1 MKRIELV
8 DIKKAYGENVVIPK
22 MSFSI
27 EDGERLV
34 LLGPSGCG
42 KSTLLRMIAG
52 LENIQEGVLKISDA
66 DVSNVRPGERNIAIV
81 FQNYALYPHM
91 TVEQNI
97 TNALKQNKVPAKEIE
112 RRLDMVL
119 SMLVLRAYRKRK
131 PKELSGGQRQ
141 RVALARATVKKSEVF
156 LLDEPLSNLDA
167 QLRVSARQ
175 ALLDIHEKFKQTIV
189 YVTHDQIEAMTF
201 ATKVILLNKGEIQMY
216 DEPYNVYHHPSNV
229 FTAKFIGSPSMNILE
244 EVHIIS
250 NFIRIG
256 QQRVLLDTEW
266 RGFLESNVSYFCGI
280 RPENLRITKEKSE
293 KEYSQI
299 DATVKYIEN
308 LGANFAVYLQVEGSQ
323 MVAVVKEPEFEIN
336 EPVYIEFL
344 QDHLHF
350 FDGKTEKNLGRPASL
365 HSQRRIGGK

>member
-1 MKRIELV
+1 MKRIELT
-8 DIKKAYGENVVIPK
+8 DIKKAYGETVVIPK

-27 EDGERLV
+27 ADGERLV

-52 LENIQEGVLKISDA
+52 LENIQEGVLKISGE
-66 DVSNVRPGERNIAIV
+66 DVSNVAPGQRNIAMV

-91 TVEQNI
+91 TVEDNI
-97 TNALKQNKVPAKEIE
+97 TYGLRQNKVPKEE
-112 RRLDMVL
+112 VEKRLDMVL
-119 SMLVLRAYRKRK
+119 DMLDLRVYRKRK

-141 RVALARATVKKSEVF
+141 RVSLARATVKNSEVF

-175 ALLDIHEKFKQTIV
+175 SLLDIHEKFKQTIV

-229 FTAKFIGSPSMNILE
+229 FTAKFIGSPSMNIME
-244 EVHIIS
+244 HVHIIS

-256 QQRVLLDTEW
+256 KQRMVLDREW
-266 RGFLESNVSYFCGI
+266 RGYLEENTNYFCGI
-280 RPENLRITKEKSE
+280 RPENLRITKKKSE
-293 KEYSQI
+293 QEYSQI
-299 DATVKYIEN
+299 EATVQYIEN

-323 MVAVVKEPEFEIN
+323 LVAVIKEPDFDVN
-336 EPVYIEFL
+336 EKVYIEFL

-350 FDGKTEKNLGRPASL
+350 FDGTTEKNLGRPASL
-365 HSQRRIGGK
+365 HSQRQ

>member
-1 MKRIELV
+1 MKRIELTN
-8 DIKKAYGENVVIPK
+8 IKKAYGETVVIPK

-52 LENIQEGVLKISDA
+52 FESIQEGKLEISGV
-66 DVSNVRPGERNIAIV
+66 DVSDVPPGERDVAMV

-91 TVEQNI
+91 TVKDNI
-97 TNALKQNKVPAKEIE
+97 TYGLRQNKVPKEEIE
-112 RRLDMVL
+112 RRLDVVL
-119 SMLVLRAYRKRK
+119 NMLDLRVYCKRK

-175 ALLDIHEKFKQTIV
+175 SLLDIHKKFKQTIV

-216 DEPYNVYHHPSNV
+216 DDPYNVYHHPTNV
-229 FTAKFIGSPSMNILE
+229 FTAKFIGSPSMNIME
-244 EVHIIS
+244 GVHIID

-256 QQRVLLDTEW
+256 KQRVLLDREW

-280 RPENLRITKEKSE
+280 RPENLRVTKEKSDV
-293 KEYSQI
+293 EYSQI
-299 DATVKYIEN
+299 EATVQYVEN

-323 MVAVVKEPEFEIN
+323 IVAVVKEPDYDVN
-336 EPVYIEFL
+336 ETVYIEFL

-350 FDGKTEKNLGRPASL
+350 FDGQTEKNLGRPASL
-365 HSQRRIGGK
+365 HSQRQ